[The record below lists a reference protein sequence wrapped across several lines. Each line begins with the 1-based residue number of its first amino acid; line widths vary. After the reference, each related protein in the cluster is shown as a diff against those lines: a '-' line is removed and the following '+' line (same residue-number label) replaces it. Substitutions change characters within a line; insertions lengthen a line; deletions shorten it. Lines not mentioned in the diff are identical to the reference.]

1 MKKTPFSIFVAILL
15 VFFVCHPG
23 SGIDSDGIVR
33 LKKAGISDKTIQ
45 VIVREKAIETGAFS
59 VEEIVDMKAAG
70 IGEETIQMV
79 VEERSFLNNSEPIVY
94 GKDIRTLNFTT
105 VKDVIEL
112 KNAGVSDEVI
122 QAILTVVADSTES
135 ERKEAL
141 DLLEDMNIRIDLR
154 KDKM

>member
-1 MKKTPFSIFVAILL
+1 MKKTPIRIVIATLL
-15 VFFVCHPG
+15 VLLICHPG
-23 SGIDSDGIVR
+23 SGLNSDGIVR
-33 LKKAGISDKTIQ
+33 LKKAGVSDKTIEI
-45 VIVREKAIETGAFS
+45 IVREKAIETGSFS
-59 VEEIVDMKAAG
+59 VQEIVDMKTAG

-79 VEERSFLNNSEPIVY
+79 VKERSFLKNSEPIVY
-94 GKDIRTLNFTT
+94 GKDIRTLKFTT

-122 QAILTVVADSTES
+122 QAILTVVADSTDS

-154 KDKM
+154 DD